1 MPKRG
6 STPSSL
12 GLSVPGQRMGDLS
25 DLPVDSL
32 LHVLGILGAMGSDVG
47 TVSSTCRIGRALR
60 SRVRR
65 TYAEALQ
72 AYRKDKGIDRL
83 PKVACDNNA
92 TLMTAGD
99 RTWSCGLGYSHPD
112 YVPPTPQDRRGSMD
126 PFPREIASL
135 TGLKV
140 VQVAASHS
148 CAMCLTAGGSV
159 LEWGAVEQ
167 FRQQHGA
174 KYGAPSRTYTP
185 PRKCRAEPKVVA
197 AAAKEGKV
205 LQAVH
210 YYGSYALV
218 YASGKV
224 ATGGANGDFFETI
237 FDDEGDEVFLD
248 EPRWYPDNKLGLG
261 PGVRVASV
269 PVLLADPVR
278 AALE

>member
-1 MPKRG
+1 M
-6 STPSSL
+6 
-12 GLSVPGQRMGDLS
+12 
-25 DLPVDSL
+25 DSL
-32 LHVLGILGAMGSDVG
+32 SLITDAGLLLTWGYNFEGVLG
-47 TVSSTCRIGRALR
+47 
-60 SRVRR
+60 
-65 TYAEALQ
+65 
-72 AYRKDKGIDRL
+72 
-83 PKVACDNNA
+83 
-92 TLMTAGD
+92 
-99 RTWSCGLGYSHPD
+99 H
-112 YVPPTPQDRRGSMD
+112 
-126 PFPREIASL
+126 
-135 TGLKV
+135 
-140 VQVAASHS
+140 
-148 CAMCLTAGGSV
+148 GGSV
-159 LEWGAVEQ
+159 ELHFMSG
-167 FRQQHGA
+167 
-174 KYGAPSRTYTP
+174 SRAA
-185 PRKCRAEPKVVA
+185 KCRAEPKVVA